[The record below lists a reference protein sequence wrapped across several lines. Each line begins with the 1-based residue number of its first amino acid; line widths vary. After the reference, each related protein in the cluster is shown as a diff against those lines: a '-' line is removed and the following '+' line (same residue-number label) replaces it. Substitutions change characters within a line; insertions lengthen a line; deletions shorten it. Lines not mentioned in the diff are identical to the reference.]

1 MLFELATQDAMGK
14 VTFNL
19 SAKGNREST
28 RMITDVPI
36 RPATPPV
43 TQSGYG
49 VVKAGRSADFT
60 FPSNY
65 IAGTEEF
72 GLMLSSFPAVKF
84 AGGISYLLRYP
95 YG

>member
-1 MLFELATQDAMGK
+1 MFQFA
-14 VTFNL
+14 
-19 SAKGNREST
+19 
-28 RMITDVPI
+28 
-36 RPATPPV
+36 PATPPV

-49 VVKAGRSADFT
+49 VVKAERPADFT

-72 GLMLSSFPAVKF
+72 GLTLSSFPAVKF